1 MILRRVARPLLAA
14 VFVSSG
20 ITTLRNPAPPTMAA
34 EPVLDNTVGRVRDS
48 LPEQAP
54 TDPETL
60 VKLDATVKIGAGLAL
75 GFGKFPRLAAL
86 LLAGSLVPTT
96 AVHRFW
102 DLEDPK
108 QRTEQQIHFLKN
120 LGLLGGLL
128 IAAADTHGKPS
139 LTWRGKRAARKA
151 GGRIHGA
158 MDAVPDA
165 VRSALPG

>member
-1 MILRRVARPLLAA
+1 
-14 VFVSSG
+14 
-20 ITTLRNPAPPTMAA
+20 
-34 EPVLDNTVGRVRDS
+34 VLDNTVGRVRDS

-60 VKLDATVKIGAGLAL
+60 VKLDAAVKVGAGLAL

-86 LLAGSLVPTT
+86 LLAGSLAPTT
-96 AVHRFW
+96 AMHRFW

-108 QRTEQQIHFLKN
+108 ERTEQQIHFLKN

-139 LTWRGKRAARKA
+139 LAWRGKRTARDTGERVHDA
-151 GGRIHGA
+151 VG
-158 MDAVPDA
+158 AVPDA
-165 VRSALPG
+165 VRSVLPG

>member
-14 VFVSSG
+14 VFVSGG
-20 ITTLRNPAPPTMAA
+20 ITTLRNPTPPAKAA
-34 EPVLDNTVGRVRDS
+34 EPVLDNTVGRVRES
-48 LPEQAP
+48 LPEQTP

-60 VKLDATVKIGAGLAL
+60 VKLDAAVKIGAGLAL

-86 LLAGSLVPTT
+86 LLAGSLMPTT

-102 DLEDPK
+102 ALEDPK
-108 QRTEQQIHFLKN
+108 ERSEQQIHFLKN

-139 LTWRGKRAARKA
+139 LAWRGKRAARDA
-151 GGRIHGA
+151 GGRVHGA
-158 MDAVPDA
+158 VATVPEA